1 MDGIALKTS
10 DPNTIEPGQ
19 MRFLDN
25 YMPHLPAA
33 RYQVAVTQTLKASTE
48 SDPAAVN
55 VAQTR
60 VQEFYVDG
68 PRFALSPQ
76 EIHRQFPPPNAQ
88 GVFESS
94 LPQIVLS
101 HRGLPW
107 ERQIWEDAPETPW
120 LALIVLDADEI
131 APPESG
137 SAVGAK
143 VPGTGATTIPASDLF
158 AAPPSGVLLPDIL
171 PTPYQDPQQ
180 QVQVVDLTPAGFATA
195 VPNQTSASLLAS
207 VREVDLSHK
216 GAGGAQ
222 DVTARAPEP
231 GMPNW
236 ARWYSVVSAARF
248 PAAPSDLQESQTQ
261 VVHLVS
267 LEGFTDY
274 LRTENPIQLPSG
286 VDRIR
291 MVSLCSWAFASL
303 PQTGQNFEQLMTGL
317 APAEG
322 ETLDFALPQKTPG
335 AEIDAQVA
343 TLAKDAITA
352 GFVPRSYRTR
362 QGEASYGWYRGPFV
376 PQLPA
381 PLPALAQSPRNSAQ
395 LAVYDPATGL
405 FDMSYATA
413 FETGRMLA
421 LSSGSFTRAL
431 MRWQR
436 RGLRRLSAV
445 VETAAQADLD
455 LAQSTPAI
463 LDALT
468 RPPKRAASVMQSLAE
483 GGLETLNAAFSDP
496 QVRTAPKVQASVP
509 MPILTATDLASALAL
524 EPVKTWLRRWA
535 RTIDS
540 PVVDYLAKLWFF
552 ETVPYSALVPD
563 GALLP
568 IESFRAFYVDRNW
581 QQALIQGA
589 LSTGVTSSRE
599 QAFQQVLR
607 STLLEQIETHA
618 LEHRNRLLGRLG
630 AEVDTGLQMSGCLLR
645 SAAVSGWPGLE
656 IRAFQGGATTPL
668 KADQRAPALA
678 GTVPLP
684 PARLT
689 RLGPQVMLGVFNGV
703 ADWIEIDEPREGLHF
718 GVDPGNKVYLRNLS
732 GAETGQEIGADSFVT
747 ATIDTATRVLDL
759 TDLVGKLQTAL
770 GVEGFGP
777 ADFAL
782 EMIQVPESMVFTI
795 SRAGSGGEAT

>member
-1 MDGIALKTS
+1 MGDIAFQKPG
-10 DPNTIEPGQ
+10 PNAIEPGQ

-25 YMPHLPAA
+25 FVPHLPAA

-48 SDPAAVN
+48 SDPDAVN
-55 VAQTR
+55 IAQTR
-60 VQEFYVDG
+60 VQELYVDG
-68 PRFALSPQ
+68 PRFAISPQ
-76 EIHRQFPPPNAQ
+76 EIHHQFPPPNAQ

-107 ERQIWEDAPETPW
+107 ERQIWDDAPEIPW
-120 LALIVLDADEI
+120 LALVVLDADEI
-131 APPESG
+131 APPDSG

-158 AAPPSGVLLPDIL
+158 AAPPTGVLLPDIIQA
-171 PTPYQDPQQ
+171 PYQDPQQ
-180 QVQVVDLTPAGFATA
+180 QVQVVDLTPSGFATA
-195 VPNQTSASLLAS
+195 VPNQTSAALLAS
-207 VREVDLSHK
+207 VREVDLVHK

-222 DVTARAPEP
+222 DVTATPPEQGIP
-231 GMPNW
+231 DW

-248 PAAPSDLQESQTQ
+248 PAAPSNLQDSQTQ

-274 LRTENPIQLPSG
+274 LRAENPIPLPSD
-286 VDRIR
+286 VSRIR
-291 MVSLCSWAFASL
+291 MISLCSWAFSSL
-303 PQTGQNFEQLMTGL
+303 PQAGQNFEQLMTGL

-322 ETLDFALPQKTPG
+322 ETLGFALPQKAPG
-335 AEIDAQVA
+335 AEIKAQVA
-343 TLAKDAITA
+343 ALANDAITA

-376 PQLPA
+376 PKLPA

-405 FDMSYATA
+405 FNMSYATA

-436 RGLRRLSAV
+436 RGLRRLSV
-445 VETAAQADLD
+445 VIEAAAHADLD
-455 LAQSTPAI
+455 LAQSTPAM
-463 LDALT
+463 LDALA
-468 RPPKRAASVMQSLAE
+468 RPPKRAASVLQSLAG
-483 GGLETLNAAFSDP
+483 GGLETLNAAFVEP
-496 QVRTAPKVQASVP
+496 QVRAAPEVQASVP

-524 EPVKTWLRRWA
+524 EPVKTWLRLWA
-535 RTIDS
+535 RNIDG
-540 PVVDYLAKLWFF
+540 PVVGYLAKLWLF
-552 ETVPYSALVPD
+552 ETVPYRALVPD
-563 GALLP
+563 NALLP

-589 LSTGVTSSRE
+589 LSIGVTGGRE

-607 STLLEQIETHA
+607 STLLEQIETQA
-618 LEHRNRLLGRLG
+618 LERRNRLLGRLG
-630 AEVDTGLQMSGCLLR
+630 AETETGLQMSGCLLR

-656 IRAFQGGATTPL
+656 IKAFQGGATAPL
-668 KADQRAPALA
+668 KADQRDLALA
-678 GTVPLP
+678 RTVPLP

-689 RLGPQVMLGVFNGV
+689 RLGPQVMLGLFQGV

-718 GVDPGNKVYLRNLS
+718 GVDPGNKVFLRNLS
-732 GAETGQEIGADSFVT
+732 GAETGQEIGDDSFVT
-747 ATIDTATRVLDL
+747 ATIDTTTRVLDI
-759 TDLVGKLQTAL
+759 TDLAGKLQTAL
-770 GVEGFGP
+770 GVESFGP
-777 ADFAL
+777 ADLAL
-782 EMIQVPESMVFTI
+782 EMIQVPENMVFTTGNT
-795 SRAGSGGEAT
+795 GSGGETT